1 MNFLLLRGYR
11 LVLLVPFIF
20 LSSAHAEIISSN
32 LMIKHRDI
40 QVVDNYSEYKG
51 TGLIRVQPCSTC
63 DKQELI
69 IDRDSIFLFGSEQL
83 GMDLLLYT
91 HLRYP
96 SDQVRIQYNLRDNTV
111 TYIRWMP
118 NDEQE
123 KGLL

>member
-1 MNFLLLRGYR
+1 MIILFLRGCR
-11 LVLLVPFIF
+11 LVMLVPIF
-20 LSSAHAEIISSN
+20 FLNTAHAEIISYN
-32 LMIKHRDI
+32 LVLKHSDI

-51 TGLIRVQPCSTC
+51 SGLIRVRPCSTC
-63 DKQELI
+63 NKQELI
-69 IDRDSIFLFGSEQL
+69 IDRDSILLFGGEQL
-83 GMDLLLYT
+83 GMDVLLYT

-96 SDQVRIQYNLRDNTV
+96 SDQVRIQYNQRDNTV